1 MKSADVSLNTTYHV
15 LVSNRI
21 VPVLLVR
28 RHPSGHGWL
37 GRNLITNREVYVR
50 TAARLRYPVRQRR
63 DQTEHT
69 VQYYK
74 LPEGVAALNESDTY
88 TVHVFSFPDDPEGR
102 ETAFATAEANLLRY
116 FQRRGF
122 VLTTGVPISTVEHV
136 KALIVLREQRPSLA
150 EKFRGMTDS
159 WVPVKAEHR
168 AGRQRTS
175 AVTGEPLVREG
186 QIQEQDVVG

>member
-37 GRNLITNREVYVR
+37 GRNLITSREVYVR

-69 VQYYK
+69 VMYYQ
-74 LPEGVAALNESDTY
+74 LPTGVASLNESDTY
-88 TVHVFSFPDDPEGR
+88 TVHVFSFPDDPAGAKAAMKAGQDR
-102 ETAFATAEANLLRY
+102 LFAY
-116 FQRRGF
+116 FRKRGF
-122 VLTTGVPISTVEHV
+122 TFPIDQLSVWCES
-136 KALIVLREQRPSLA
+136 RPSLA
-150 EKFRGMTDS
+150 ETYRGMGDS
-159 WVPVKAEHR
+159 WVSRDAVFR
-168 AGRQRTS
+168 VGRQKTS

-186 QIQEQDVVG
+186 QIQEQDVVS

>member
-21 VPVLLVR
+21 VPVRLVR
-28 RHPSGHGWL
+28 RHSSGYGWI
-37 GRNLITNREVYVR
+37 GRNLITRREVYIR

-63 DQTEHT
+63 DRTEHT
-69 VQYYK
+69 VMYYK
-74 LPEGVAALNESDTY
+74 LPDGVAALNESDTY
-88 TVHVFSFPDDPEGR
+88 TVHVFSFPDDPAGR
-102 ETAFATAEANLLRY
+102 EAAFAAGEAELLKY

-122 VLTTGVPISTVEHV
+122 VLTPGVPISTVEHV
-136 KALIVLREQRPSLA
+136 KALTVLREQRPSLA

-159 WVPVKAEHR
+159 WVPVKAEYR

-175 AVTGEPLVREG
+175 AVTGEPLVREA